1 MLISTILLIAN
12 LAALIINEAVIVSWS
27 TVIICYVVEI
37 GVYVILSI
45 VWFMFIKW
53 IVSRWI
59 KKNNKIKKT
68 QRRKIK
74 W

>member
-53 IVSRWI
+53 IVSR
-59 KKNNKIKKT
+59 
-68 QRRKIK
+68 
-74 W
+74 